1 MLRKRIKSLCLLL
14 PLAVLPLAGM
24 PAAADPFTAEEQ
36 RILEQSLSI
45 QEIDR
50 EIERIETR
58 QHDTQA
64 ALRELQGQLSDKNE
78 QIRVSREQAGLRLR
92 AYYMGERESLLYA
105 LLSVNSLKDFFTVL
119 DYYQLIL
126 DRDRTVLNRY
136 KTEYAELVST
146 KRKLD
151 DASSELARMKENLQ
165 LQRSRVAALQQRI
178 DESLGLSSDPEKLK
192 ALIEELS
199 VYWHNVGLYE
209 LRKYFQALS
218 TAMSEFPDFLQQNE
232 NSLVAEKGGYRLEIR
247 EEQLNAFLHRK
258 SALLKDMGFR
268 FEKDKIVA
276 KGRREGLE
284 LEVEGHYT
292 VEQEPENSIVFH
304 VDRLLFNGLALPDT
318 TRAELERDFDLG
330 FYPKKIVP
338 FVEATDVAISEGTL
352 TVKLKLA
359 L

>member
-1 MLRKRIKSLCLLL
+1 MKKRIISLCLLL
-14 PLAVLPLAGM
+14 PLTVFHMAVTPV
-24 PAAADPFTAEEQ
+24 AAEPFTAEEQ
-36 RILEQSLSI
+36 QILEQSLSI

-50 EIERIETR
+50 EIERIESR
-58 QHDTQA
+58 QLETEE
-64 ALRELQGQLSDKNE
+64 ALRVLQGQLSDKNE

-92 AYYMGERESLLYA
+92 AYYMGERENLLYA

-119 DYYQLIL
+119 DYYQLIM
-126 DRDRTVLNRY
+126 DRDRTVLNHY
-136 KTEYAELVST
+136 KADYAELART

-151 DASSELARMKENLQ
+151 NTATELARMKEELQ
-165 LQRSRVAALQQRI
+165 LQRSRVAALQQSV
-178 DESLGLSSDPEKLK
+178 DESLGLSADPDKLK
-192 ALIEELS
+192 ALIQELTA
-199 VYWHNVGLYE
+199 YWENVGLYE

-218 TAMSEFPDFLQQNE
+218 SAMSQFPDFLQQNE

-247 EEQLNAFLHRK
+247 EEELNAFLYSK
-258 SALLKDMGFR
+258 SELLKDMRFR

-276 KGRREGLE
+276 QGSREGLE

-318 TRAELERDFDLG
+318 TRDELERDFDLG

-338 FVEATDVAISEGTL
+338 FVEATDAAISEGTL

>member
-1 MLRKRIKSLCLLL
+1 MKKRIISLCLLL
-14 PLAVLPLAGM
+14 PLTVFHMAVT
-24 PAAADPFTAEEQ
+24 PAAAEPFTAEEQ
-36 RILEQSLSI
+36 QILEQSLSI

-50 EIERIETR
+50 EIERIESR
-58 QHDTQA
+58 QLETEE
-64 ALRELQGQLSDKNE
+64 ALRVLQGQLSDKNE

-92 AYYMGERESLLYA
+92 AYYMGERENLLYA

-119 DYYQLIL
+119 DYYQLIM
-126 DRDRTVLNRY
+126 DRDRTVLNHY
-136 KTEYAELVST
+136 KADYAELART

-151 DASSELARMKENLQ
+151 NTATELARMKEELQ
-165 LQRSRVAALQQRI
+165 LQRSRVAALQQSV
-178 DESLGLSSDPEKLK
+178 DESLGLSADPDKLK
-192 ALIEELS
+192 ALIQELT
-199 VYWHNVGLYE
+199 VYWENVGLYE

-218 TAMSEFPDFLQQNE
+218 SAMSQFPDFLQQNE

-247 EEQLNAFLHRK
+247 EEELNAFLYSK
-258 SALLKDMGFR
+258 SELLKDMRFR

-276 KGRREGLE
+276 QGSREGLE

-338 FVEATDVAISEGTL
+338 FVEATDAAISEGTL

>member
-1 MLRKRIKSLCLLL
+1 MKKRIISLCLLL
-14 PLAVLPLAGM
+14 PLTIFHLAVLPV
-24 PAAADPFTAEEQ
+24 AAEPFTAEEQ
-36 RILEQSLSI
+36 QILEQSLSI

-50 EIERIETR
+50 EIERIESR
-58 QHDTQA
+58 QQETEA
-64 ALRELQGQLSDKNE
+64 ALRVLQGQLSDKNE

-92 AYYMGERESLLYA
+92 AYYMGERENLLYA

-119 DYYQLIL
+119 DYYQLIM
-126 DRDRTVLNRY
+126 DRDRTVLNHY
-136 KTEYAELVST
+136 KADYAELARTKQQLNNTST
-146 KRKLD
+146 Q
-151 DASSELARMKENLQ
+151 LARMKEELQ
-165 LQRSRVAALQQRI
+165 LQRSRVAALQQSV
-178 DESLGLSSDPEKLK
+178 DESLGLSADPEKLK
-192 ALIEELS
+192 ALIQELTA
-199 VYWHNVGLYE
+199 YWENVGLYE

-218 TAMSEFPDFLQQNE
+218 TAMSQFPDFLRQNE

-247 EEQLNAFLHRK
+247 EEELNAFLYSK
-258 SALLKDMGFR
+258 SELLKDMSFR

-276 KGRREGLE
+276 QGRREGLE

-338 FVEATDVAISEGTL
+338 FVEATDAAISEGTL

>member
-1 MLRKRIKSLCLLL
+1 MKKRLISLCLLL
-14 PLAVLPLAGM
+14 SLTALHITGM
-24 PAAADPFTAEEQ
+24 PAVAAPLTAEEQ
-36 RILEQSLSI
+36 QILEQSLSI

-50 EIERIETR
+50 EIERIESR
-58 QHDTQA
+58 QQETESAIRD
-64 ALRELQGQLSDKNE
+64 LQEQLSDKNQ

-92 AYYMGERESLLYA
+92 AYYMGERENLMYA
-105 LLSVNSLKDFFTVL
+105 LLSVNNLKDFFTVL
-119 DYYQLIL
+119 DYYQLIM
-126 DRDRTVLNRY
+126 DRDRAVLNQY
-136 KTEYAELVST
+136 KSDYAKLKRT
-146 KRKLD
+146 KLKLD
-151 DASSELARMKENLQ
+151 DTSIELARMKEELQ
-165 LQRSRVAALQQRI
+165 LQRSRVAALQQRV
-178 DESLGLSSDPEKLK
+178 DETLGLSADPEKLK
-192 ALIEELS
+192 ALIQELTA
-199 VYWHNVGLYE
+199 YWENVGLYE

-218 TAMSEFPDFLQQNE
+218 SAMSHFPDFLQQNE
-232 NSLVAEKGGYRLEIR
+232 NSLIAEKGGYRLEIR
-247 EEQLNAFLHRK
+247 EEELNAFLY
-258 SALLKDMGFR
+258 SQNELLKDMSFR

-276 KGRREGLE
+276 RGSREGLK

-338 FVEATDVAISEGTL
+338 FVEATDAAISEGTL

>member
-1 MLRKRIKSLCLLL
+1 MKKRIISLCLLL
-14 PLAVLPLAGM
+14 PLTVFHMAVTPV
-24 PAAADPFTAEEQ
+24 AAEPFTAEEQ
-36 RILEQSLSI
+36 QILEQSLSI

-50 EIERIETR
+50 EIERIESR
-58 QHDTQA
+58 QLETEE
-64 ALRELQGQLSDKNE
+64 ALRVLQGQLSDKNE

-92 AYYMGERESLLYA
+92 AYYMGERENLLYA

-119 DYYQLIL
+119 DYYQLIM
-126 DRDRTVLNRY
+126 DRDRTVLNHY
-136 KTEYAELVST
+136 KADYAELART

-151 DASSELARMKENLQ
+151 NTATELARMKEELQ
-165 LQRSRVAALQQRI
+165 LQRSRVAALQQSV
-178 DESLGLSSDPEKLK
+178 DESLGLSADPDKLK
-192 ALIEELS
+192 ALIQELTA
-199 VYWHNVGLYE
+199 YWENVGLYE

-218 TAMSEFPDFLQQNE
+218 SAMSQFPDFLQQNE

-247 EEQLNAFLHRK
+247 EEELNAFLYSK
-258 SALLKDMGFR
+258 SELLKGMRFR

-276 KGRREGLE
+276 QGSREGLE

-318 TRAELERDFDLG
+318 TRDELERDFDLG

-338 FVEATDVAISEGTL
+338 FVEATDAAISEGTL

>member
-1 MLRKRIKSLCLLL
+1 MLKKRIISLCLLL
-14 PLAVLPLAGM
+14 SLTALQLAGI
-24 PAAADPFTAEEQ
+24 PAAAKPFTAEEQ
-36 RILEQSLSI
+36 QILEQSLSI

-58 QHDTQA
+58 QQETEQS
-64 ALRELQGQLSDKNE
+64 LRELQGQLIEKNE
-78 QIRVSREQAGLRLR
+78 QIRVSREQAGFRLR
-92 AYYMGERESLLYA
+92 AYYMGERENLLYA

-119 DYYQLIL
+119 DYYQLIM
-126 DRDRTVLNRY
+126 DRDRTILNHY
-136 KTEYAELVST
+136 KAEYTELTRT
-146 KRKLD
+146 KQKLD
-151 DASSELARMKENLQ
+151 NTSTELARMKEELQ
-165 LQRSRVAALQQRI
+165 LQRSRVAALQQSV

-192 ALIEELS
+192 ALIQELTA
-199 VYWHNVGLYE
+199 YWENVGLYE

-218 TAMSEFPDFLQQNE
+218 SAMSQFPDFLQQNK

-247 EEQLNAFLHRK
+247 EEELNAFLYSK
-258 SALLKDMGFR
+258 SELLKDMSFR
-268 FEKDKIVA
+268 FEKDKIIA
-276 KGRREGLE
+276 QGSREGLE

-338 FVEATDVAISEGTL
+338 FVEATDAAISVGTL
-352 TVKLKLA
+352 TVKLKLT

>member
-1 MLRKRIKSLCLLL
+1 MKKRIISLCLLL
-14 PLAVLPLAGM
+14 PLTVFHMAVTPV
-24 PAAADPFTAEEQ
+24 AAEPFTAEEQ
-36 RILEQSLSI
+36 QILEQSLSI

-50 EIERIETR
+50 EIERIESR
-58 QHDTQA
+58 QLETEE
-64 ALRELQGQLSDKNE
+64 ALRVLQGQLSDKNE

-92 AYYMGERESLLYA
+92 AYYMGERENLLYA

-119 DYYQLIL
+119 DYYQLIM
-126 DRDRTVLNRY
+126 DRDRTVLNHY
-136 KTEYAELVST
+136 KADYAELART

-151 DASSELARMKENLQ
+151 NTATELARMKEELQ
-165 LQRSRVAALQQRI
+165 LQRSRVAALQQSV
-178 DESLGLSSDPEKLK
+178 DESLGLSADPDKLK
-192 ALIEELS
+192 ALIQELTA
-199 VYWHNVGLYE
+199 YWENVGLYE

-218 TAMSEFPDFLQQNE
+218 SAMSQFPDFLQQNE

-247 EEQLNAFLHRK
+247 EEELNAFLYSK
-258 SALLKDMGFR
+258 SELLKDMRFR

-276 KGRREGLE
+276 QGSREGLE

-338 FVEATDVAISEGTL
+338 FVEATDAAISEGTL

>member
-1 MLRKRIKSLCLLL
+1 LKKRIISLCLLL
-14 PLAVLPLAGM
+14 PLTVFHMAVTPV
-24 PAAADPFTAEEQ
+24 AAEPFTAEEQ
-36 RILEQSLSI
+36 QILEQSLSI

-50 EIERIETR
+50 EIERIESR
-58 QHDTQA
+58 QLETEE
-64 ALRELQGQLSDKNE
+64 ALRVLQGQLSDKNE

-92 AYYMGERESLLYA
+92 AYYMGERENLLYA
-105 LLSVNSLKDFFTVL
+105 LLSVNSLKDFFTIL
-119 DYYQLIL
+119 DYYQLIM
-126 DRDRTVLNRY
+126 DRDRTVLNQY
-136 KTEYAELVST
+136 KADYAELART

-151 DASSELARMKENLQ
+151 NTATELARMKEELQ
-165 LQRSRVAALQQRI
+165 LQRSRVAALQQSV
-178 DESLGLSSDPEKLK
+178 DESLGLSADPDKLK
-192 ALIEELS
+192 ALIQELTA
-199 VYWHNVGLYE
+199 YWENVGLYE

-218 TAMSEFPDFLQQNE
+218 SAMSQFPDFLQQNE

-247 EEQLNAFLHRK
+247 EEELNAFLYSK
-258 SALLKDMGFR
+258 SELLKDMRFR

-276 KGRREGLE
+276 QGSREGLE

-338 FVEATDVAISEGTL
+338 FVEATDAAISEGTL